1 MNALSQFWRMVSARL
16 AAVAVSAAVLW
27 LAAHLGLEVSEDQ
40 RGQAVSF
47 FTDALTGL
55 GWVIGMAV
63 YPVAHKLL
71 NRRIDPADAARPA
84 APPRTE
90 V

>member
-1 MNALSQFWRMVSARL
+1 MNLVTQIWRMVAARL
-16 AAVAVSAAVLW
+16 AAVVVSMAVLW
-27 LAAHLGLEVSEDQ
+27 LAAHLGLEVTEEQ
-40 RGQAVSF
+40 RGQAVHF

-71 NRRIDPADAARPA
+71 NHKIDPADAASGR
-84 APPRTE
+84 
-90 V
+90 